1 MAETFDK
8 AKAYAQAV
16 PEMVGTV
23 GEYVSDAIPRSGP
36 FGLPSSNDLV
46 AALARMGID
55 ARNLMGGMAE
65 AAVEDPAMTA
75 LEMNPVAGAG
85 LALMDS
91 DSLITQALQAEE
103 VGDLEKASTLRQ
115 LAAITLIGVLPGVP
129 GVGKLARKAKT
140 PKELADSLSV
150 ETSMNKL
157 EQRVK
162 NPTAAQAEYTP
173 SDLGEGT
180 RAYVQQSPKD
190 VDLRRKMI
198 EQENKNRN
206 R

>member
-23 GEYVSDAIPRSGP
+23 GEYVSDAIPRNGP

-65 AAVEDPAMTA
+65 AAAEDPAMTA

-91 DSLITQALQAEE
+91 DNLISQALQAEE
-103 VGDLEKASTLRQ
+103 AGDTDKASTLRQ
-115 LAAITLIGVLPGVP
+115 LAAVTLISALPGVP
-129 GVGKLARKAKT
+129 GVTKLARKAKT
-140 PKELADSLSV
+140 PKQLAEDMKLQ
-150 ETSMNKL
+150 ESMARAEKTI
-157 EQRVK
+157 K
-162 NPTAAQAEYTP
+162 NPNKKVTP
-173 SDLGEGT
+173 DRPVPPEP
-180 RAYVQQSPKD
+180 RRFDDYENPKD
-190 VDLRRKMI
+190 RDDRDRR
-198 EQENKNRN
+198 R
-206 R
+206 

>member
-23 GEYVSDAIPRSGP
+23 SEYVSDAIPRNGP

-46 AALARMGID
+46 AALARMGFD
-55 ARNLMGGMAE
+55 ARNLVGGMVE
-65 AAVEDPAMTA
+65 AAAEDPAMTA

-91 DSLITQALQAEE
+91 DNLISQALQAEE
-103 VGDLEKASTLRQ
+103 AGDLDKASTLRQ
-115 LAAITLIGVLPGVP
+115 LAAVTLIGALPGVP
-129 GVGKLARKAKT
+129 GVTKLARKAKT
-140 PKELADSLSV
+140 PQQLADSLAV
-150 ETSMNKL
+150 DASM
-157 EQRVK
+157 K
-162 NPTAAQAEYTP
+162 NINQNNQTRTAAQQAYVP
-173 SDLGEGT
+173 RDLGEGN
-180 RAYVQQSPKD
+180 RPYVQQSPKD

-198 EQENKNRN
+198 EQENKNRK

>member
-1 MAETFDK
+1 MAEIFDK

-23 GEYVSDAIPRSGP
+23 SEYVSDSTPRSGP
-36 FGLPSSNDLV
+36 FGLPTSTDVV

-91 DSLITQALQAEE
+91 DNLMSQALQAEE
-103 VGDLEKASTLRQ
+103 AGDIGKASTLRQ
-115 LAAITLIGVLPGVP
+115 LAAVTLIGALPGVP
-129 GVGKLARKAKT
+129 GVTKLARKAKT
-140 PKELADSLSV
+140 PQQLAEDIKLKE
-150 ETSMNKL
+150 SMARL
-157 EQRVK
+157 EKKVK
-162 NPTAAQAEYTP
+162 NPTAAQAAYTP
-173 SDLGEGT
+173 RDIGEGT

>member
-91 DSLITQALQAEE
+91 DNLMSQALQAEE
-103 VGDLEKASTLRQ
+103 AGDLDKASTLRQ
-115 LAAITLIGVLPGVP
+115 LAAVTLIGALPGVP
-129 GVGKLARKAKT
+129 GVTKLARKAKT
-140 PKELADSLSV
+140 PKQLADSIKV
-150 ETSMNKL
+150 EESMARAEKTI
-157 EQRVK
+157 K
-162 NPTAAQAEYTP
+162 NPTAAQAAYTP
-173 SDLGEGT
+173 RDTGEGT

>member
-23 GEYVSDAIPRSGP
+23 GEYVSDAIPRNGP

-65 AAVEDPAMTA
+65 AAAEDPAMTA

-91 DSLITQALQAEE
+91 DNLISQALQAEE
-103 VGDLEKASTLRQ
+103 AGDTDKASTLRQ
-115 LAAITLIGVLPGVP
+115 LAAVTLISALPGVP
-129 GVGKLARKAKT
+129 GVTKLARKAKT
-140 PKELADSLSV
+140 PKQLAEDMKLQ
-150 ETSMNKL
+150 ESMARAEKTI
-157 EQRVK
+157 K
-162 NPTAAQAEYTP
+162 NPNKKVTP
-173 SDLGEGT
+173 DRPVPPE
-180 RAYVQQSPKD
+180 P
-190 VDLRRKMI
+190 RRFDD
-198 EQENKNRN
+198 
-206 R
+206 